1 MQIKVSDTSLVTG
14 LFSSTGNLFVSAGL
28 KEIKI
33 YDTYDPLEWEIK
45 QIIRINEVSER
56 GLVDVHL
63 SDDEKFLVYSC

>member
-14 LFSSTGNLFVSAGL
+14 SFSSTGNLFVSAGL

-63 SDDEKFLVYSC
+63 SDDEKYLVYSC

>member
-14 LFSSTGNLFVSAGL
+14 SFSSTGNLFVSAGL

>member
-14 LFSSTGNLFVSAGL
+14 SFSSTGNLFVSAGL

-45 QIIRINEVSER
+45 QIIKINEVSER